1 MGGTKVCCKVIGLPT
16 NRTVLSSA
24 LACSSSVLFFGLIF
38 RPESRLNCASTLV
51 SEVGEYS
58 GPVKDAALC
67 PRQSLLRF
75 LELAF
80 GVAHSTTPDSVELW
94 IRGHAEFQN

>member
-38 RPESRLNCASTLV
+38 RPENRLNCASTLV

-80 GVAHSTTPDSVELW
+80 GVAHSTTPDWVELW
-94 IRGHAEFQN
+94 IRGHAESQN